1 MRLRSLLIVFPLL
14 TLCLASCGESPV
26 LDETRPFDGGIWN
39 RFKPEVFDVNIEK
52 PDDFY
57 NITVELVVDSALMRG
72 NSFPLTVNLY
82 SPDNEHRMFYTGLL
96 LRNGDR
102 WKGESAG
109 EGLRVVKQNIREYFS
124 FRGKGTHRLEI
135 GQATSQY
142 DLEGVRSMHVT
153 IAKAEIDYDD
163 L

>member
-1 MRLRSLLIVFPLL
+1 MRLRSLLFVLL
-14 TLCLASCGESPV
+14 PTLLLAACGNHTV
-26 LDETRPFDGGIWN
+26 LDETRSFDGAVWN
-39 RFKPEVFDVNIEK
+39 RFKPEVFDVNIVK

-82 SPDNEHRMFYTGLL
+82 SPDSEHRMFYTGLL

-109 EGLRVVKQNIREYFS
+109 NGLRVVRQNIREFFS

-153 IAKAEIDYDD
+153 IEKAEIDYGD